1 MNVSN
6 HEKVMEYLDALD
18 CFSNWLR
25 HANGTVEDKQY
36 LMHQLSDLT
45 KKSLELDEDEL
56 AVRLYHLAGGYREAE
71 FFMPAKG
78 RADASEAKEDY
89 NGKLIVMISHEL
101 SRTGAP
107 VVFLDAARILKDAG
121 YYVIMLSP
129 MGGPLRK
136 EICACGI
143 PVIIDHCLLY
153 GRCEQAEL
161 REVHRYQ
168 HWMTDSV
175 VACADLIIANTAV
188 LHNVVERYMRQK
200 TPIIWWLH
208 EGNVSFESFGDCM
221 PVSLFDNVKVVY
233 VSDYVREQLMAS
245 GISYPGI
252 VMHYGVDDFANEIR
266 KSAENGVSA
275 EERVPVGNNAWKKN
289 RAFDEDKTLD
299 ENKIKFVM
307 VGAVSERKGQDL
319 LIDAINRL
327 PLDYLNQCVFYFVG
341 SPADS
346 ALYQRLEML
355 SNGTGYIKL
364 CKSMPRDELISFY
377 QECDCIICASRDD
390 PLPVVLTEMMILGK
404 ACICSEHTGTASY
417 ITDGVQGYLFKN
429 EDVDALVQKIC
440 LCVDHPEKLEAM
452 GRASRNL
459 YEEQFTTSVFERN
472 LLNLVDAELEKEDK
486 G

>member
-6 HEKVMEYLDALD
+6 QEKVMEYLDALD
-18 CFSNWLR
+18 CFLSRLR
-25 HANGTVEDKQY
+25 HVNGTMEDKKY
-36 LMHQLSDLT
+36 LMYQMSDLT
-45 KKSLELDEDEL
+45 RKSHELDEDEF
-56 AVRLYHLAGGYREAE
+56 AVRLHHLAGGYREAE

-78 RADASEAKEDY
+78 SVDAFEVKEDN
-89 NGKLIVMISHEL
+89 NGKLILMISHEL

-107 VVFLDAARILKDAG
+107 VVFLDAAKILRDAG
-121 YYVIMLSP
+121 YYVVMLSP
-129 MGGPLRK
+129 MDGPLRK
-136 EICACGI
+136 EICDAGI
-143 PVIIDHCLLY
+143 PVIIDHHLLY

-168 HWMTDSV
+168 HWSSDSF

-188 LHNVVERYMRQK
+188 LHNVVERYMNQK
-200 TPIIWWLH
+200 TPIVWWLH

-221 PVSLFDNVKVVY
+221 PVSLSDNVKVVY

-245 GISYPGI
+245 GLSYQGM
-252 VMHYGVDDFANEIR
+252 VMHYGVDDFADEIR
-266 KSAENGVSA
+266 KSIENGTSA
-275 EERVPVGNNAWKKN
+275 EDRMM
-289 RAFDEDKTLD
+289 D

-327 PLDYLNQCVFYFVG
+327 PLDYLNKCVFYFVG
-341 SPADS
+341 SPADP

-364 CKSMPRDELISFY
+364 CKSMSRDELIRFY

-404 ACICSEHTGTASY
+404 TCICSDHTGTASY

-440 LCVDHPEKLEAM
+440 LCVDHPEKLEVM

-459 YEEQFTTSVFERN
+459 YEEQFTTPVFERN
-472 LLNLVDAELEKEDK
+472 ILNLVGAELEKADK